1 MNSKTREID
10 RSYLCLQQFDK
21 FWMWSG
27 NDHRKRKLLKLA
39 EIRLG
44 KFREITSDIF
54 FVADFA
60 HLDLLCISRFTYNE
74 VKSYNK
80 HVCGYRLQK
89 EAPVTFYRPK

>member
-1 MNSKTREID
+1 MNSKNREID
-10 RSYLCLQQFDK
+10 RSYLWLQQFDK
-21 FWMWSG
+21 FWSCSAK
-27 NDHRKRKLLKLA
+27 DHRKRKLLKLA
-39 EIRLG
+39 KTRLG
-44 KFREITSDIF
+44 KIREITSDIF
-54 FVADFA
+54 VADFT

>member
-1 MNSKTREID
+1 MPATIWQVLNVKCKRPPETEI
-10 RSYLCLQQFDK
+10 
-21 FWMWSG
+21 
-27 NDHRKRKLLKLA
+27 A
-39 EIRLG
+39 EIRLR
-44 KFREITSDIF
+44 KIREITSDIF
-54 FVADFA
+54 VADFT